1 MLSLVPMCS
10 GERKMCYLWY
20 LCVQVRGRCV
30 ISDTCVQVIG
40 PVLVQVDAPVF
51 TGHIAVSVQEHVG
64 TKYLVGRWDKTD
76 FSATDL
82 QNGLIYSYGYAV
94 GKYFLVK
101 MRYLLFFCEYP
112 YCHLMTG
119 VTIYN

>member
-1 MLSLVPMCS
+1 MLSLAPMCS
-10 GERKMCYLWY
+10 GERKVCYLWY
-20 LCVQVRGRCV
+20 LCVQV
-30 ISDTCVQVIG
+30 TG

-64 TKYLVGRWDKTD
+64 TKYLVAQWDKTD

-112 YCHLMTG
+112 YCHQMTG
-119 VTIYN
+119 GTI